1 MKIWIRN
8 TDGKPDA
15 VLTMAL
21 WCLVVILVK
30 LVFSGFALTVGTW
43 SIGAGSVDG
52 GIIAALLSPTLG
64 AYVARRY
71 TDKMH
76 RGTVTVK
83 GVPEG
88 QSDR

>member
-8 TDGKPDA
+8 TDGKGDA
-15 VLTMAL
+15 VLTMTL

-30 LVFSGFALTVGTW
+30 LVFSGFSLTVGTW
-43 SIGAGSVDG
+43 TVGAGNIDA

-76 RGTVTVK
+76 RGTK
-83 GVPEG
+83 LPEG
-88 QSDR
+88 SSER